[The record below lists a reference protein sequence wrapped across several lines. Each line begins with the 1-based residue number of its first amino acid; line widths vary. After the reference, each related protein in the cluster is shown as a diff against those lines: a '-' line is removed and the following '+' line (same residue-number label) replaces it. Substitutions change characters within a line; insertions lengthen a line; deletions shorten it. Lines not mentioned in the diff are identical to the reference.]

1 MISTNPFTGLE
12 ASIGAEA
19 MQIYVILMAVAV
31 VAGVIFDVIHKKSAA
46 YFFENAKK
54 AEKSAKRT
62 VSSGEK
68 MSLAVSTVTNEVLTS
83 SEFANPA
90 RRLSHLM
97 TMWGFIIF
105 VVSTVAMIFGSE
117 AGIWPMLWHLG
128 ALSLAV
134 GGGWFFFAI
143 RVDVSSEGKKWYQ
156 LSFRGDVFI
165 VSLLVMSVSALIWS
179 FTGAG
184 LSGLSLLFFV
194 LFIAAATLLFT
205 TVIWSKFA
213 HMFFKP
219 AAAYQKKITK
229 ADGSQENLPDV
240 GEMSDPAIHARY
252 PDIPEYMGTN
262 PPNMGLG
269 IKREK
274 PTHY

>member
-179 FTGAG
+179 FTGAA